1 MLEPVAGRA
10 TGSGSHDTLPIRTGV
25 WPARVINALCVWCA
39 LCGALVMPGVLGG
52 ASPFLTAAAAVP
64 VLLSALLVRLTFE
77 SLGTSASGDRSGTW
91 PLAAAMAS
99 VIGASVA
106 TASEALL
113 GLDVAPPAAGG
124 SVGAVFL
131 TLAFATRLRAR
142 EERRGAA
149 SRRVFFIG
157 SEGQIRDLAR
167 EARGRWDMGLVGSV
181 TSSAAR
187 REDHR
192 LEDAVLDAG
201 ATTLVMSSEAI
212 RDERLVATAS
222 RLNLS
227 GVRVRVLESF
237 YEEEFRKVPL
247 SELSPSWFLFD
258 IAEIHRAGPYSGA
271 KRVIET
277 TVAAAALIVTAPLF
291 PVIAVAIR
299 ISTRGPVFFRQI
311 RVGRDDERFT
321 LTKFRTMT
329 VASDQDA
336 GWVTDH
342 SHRITPVGRLLRR
355 FRLDELPQLIHVVR
369 GQLSLVGPRPE
380 QPAIVDRL
388 EQELEFYAARHT
400 VRPGLTGWAQINYG
414 YGGSDVGVIEKL
426 QYDFFYIKHQSLRLD
441 LLTILATVRTILGGR
456 GA

>member
-1 MLEPVAGRA
+1 MGRLRAAPQMLEPVAGRA

-192 LEDAVLDAG
+192 LE
-201 ATTLVMSSEAI
+201 
-212 RDERLVATAS
+212 ATAS

-299 ISTRGPVFFRQI
+299 TSSRGPVFFRQI